1 MGENGTYSINDLE
14 RLTGIKAHTLR
25 IWEKRYGL
33 CDPDRSNGNIRKYND
48 QDLRYLLSVSIL
60 NKRGFKISEIAGLR
74 EEELKEKLGAQI
86 NGNQSDH
93 RIEEMI
99 LAMLSMDEASFRHV
113 LGAAMVDLGLE
124 DTFSQL
130 IQPFFDRIGIMW
142 LAGSINPAQE
152 HFVSNII
159 RQKLIVAINSL
170 SPEPIDHKKTFLLF
184 LPENEQHEMG
194 LLLYTYIIKKEGH
207 KVIYLGQSTPLECV
221 KNVMETQK
229 ADIMVSA
236 ITASLSEDDLK
247 DYLLHLRNA
256 FPGTPLLLG
265 GYQVMNNHLPWLENQ
280 PEIYRIHHISD
291 LRNLLQL
298 YKEGILQH

>member
-33 CDPDRSNGNIRKYND
+33 CDPGRSDGNIRRYND
-48 QDLRYLLSVSIL
+48 EHLRYLLSVSIL
-60 NKRGFKISEIAGLR
+60 KKRGFKISEIAVLK
-74 EEELKEKLGAQI
+74 EEELKEMLGSQV
-86 NGNQSDH
+86 NGNQTDH

-99 LAMLSMDEASFRHV
+99 LAMLSLDEASFRSI
-113 LGAAMVDLGLE
+113 LGEAMVELGLE
-124 DTFSQL
+124 DTFTNL
-130 IQPFFDRIGIMW
+130 IQPYFDRIGIMW

-159 RQKLIVAINSL
+159 RQKLIVAINNL
-170 SPEPIDHKKTFLLF
+170 SPERIENRKTFLLF

-194 LLLYTYIIKKEGH
+194 LLLYTYIIKKAGH

-236 ITASLSEDDLK
+236 ITASLSGEELQE
-247 DYLLHLRNA
+247 YISTLLNA
-256 FPGTPLLLG
+256 YPGTPLLLG
-265 GYQVMNNHLPWLENQ
+265 GYQVWNNSLSWLEKQ
-280 PEIYRIHHISD
+280 LGIFRIHHISD
-291 LRNLLQL
+291 LKSLLN
-298 YKEGILQH
+298 KEREGILLS